1 VRVSLSTLTLTKY
14 CKKNVP
20 KQIRQHQRLRQ
31 QQHLRLVV
39 NRAVVMDVV
48 VLVQG
53 LNLFVVRVEEEA
65 EAQSGV
71 LPMIQRWI
79 VI

>member
-1 VRVSLSTLTLTKY
+1 
-14 CKKNVP
+14 
-20 KQIRQHQRLRQ
+20 
-31 QQHLRLVV
+31 VV

-53 LNLFVVRVEEEA
+53 LNLFVVRVGEEA

-71 LPMIQRWI
+71 LAMIQRWI